1 MKKLAYVVTQSE
13 MGGAQKNILL
23 LSKGLSDKFDITVYC
38 GPGGLLLE
46 ELRKAKISAIEVP
59 SLKREVSLLD
69 DLDTYCFLVREFRE
83 KGYSIVHSHSSK
95 AGLLARLAARKAGVV
110 KNIYTAHGFVFN
122 EPMGRISKA
131 FYRMIEKY
139 AASISTDLIV
149 VSRRDL
155 ETSESLGIRS
165 EYQTTFIP
173 NGIDF
178 LSPVDRDANDTISGL
193 RKQLGLKDD
202 DFVFGSIANFYET
215 KGHRY
220 LVQAF
225 EMLRNKSNSEKLKLV
240 LVGQGRLKD
249 EIRSL
254 SGDGVIF
261 TGYVE
266 NAEKLMEAFDCF
278 ILSSVKEGFPFVI
291 LEAVRH
297 RLPIVATDVGD
308 IRGVLAEGDSESFR
322 IVDPGSS
329 EALTGAMEWILE
341 NPESARIA
349 ANRTYAMISERYS
362 LQRMLDETLKVYER

>member
-1 MKKLAYVVTQSE
+1 LKKLAYVVTQSE

-59 SLKREVSLLD
+59 FLKREVSLLD
-69 DLDTYCFLVREFRE
+69 DLKTYCFLVREFRE

-95 AGLLARLAARKAGVV
+95 AGLLARLAARKARVP
-110 KNIYTAHGFVFN
+110 KSIYTAHGFVFN
-122 EPMGRISKA
+122 EPMGSISKA

-155 ETSESLGIRS
+155 ETAESLGIQS
-165 EYQTTFIP
+165 GNQAAFIP

-178 LSPVDRDANDTISGL
+178 LTPDYRDYGVTASGV
-193 RKQLGLKDD
+193 RQQLGLKDD
-202 DFVFGSIANFYET
+202 DFVFGCIANFYET

-220 LVQAF
+220 LVRAF
-225 EMLRNKSNSEKLKLV
+225 EMLRNRSDSEKLKLV
-240 LVGQGRLKD
+240 LVGQGSLKD

-266 NAEKLMEAFDCF
+266 NAEKLMKAFDCL
-278 ILSSVKEGFPFVI
+278 ILSSVKEGFPFVV
-291 LEAVRH
+291 LEAVRQ

-308 IRGVLAEGDSESFR
+308 INRVLSEGDFESFR

-329 EALTGAMEWILE
+329 EALNEAMEWMLE
-341 NPESARIA
+341 NAESARIA
-349 ANRTYAMISERYS
+349 ANRTYEMISERYS

>member
-69 DLDTYCFLVREFRE
+69 DLNTYCFLVREFRE

-95 AGLLARLAARKAGVV
+95 AGLLARLAASKAGVV

-131 FYRMIEKY
+131 LYRMIERY
-139 AASISTDLIV
+139 AASISTDLVV

-155 ETSESLGIRS
+155 ETAESLGIRS
-165 EYQTTFIP
+165 WNQTAFIP

-178 LSPVDRDANDTISGL
+178 GHPDDSDDNVTISGL
-193 RKQLGLKDD
+193 RQQLGLQDD

-220 LVQAF
+220 LVHAF
-225 EMLRNKSNSEKLKLV
+225 EMLKSKSVSEKLKLV

-254 SGDGVIF
+254 SGDGIIF

-266 NAEKLMEAFDCF
+266 NAEKLMEAFDCV

-308 IRGVLAEGDSESFR
+308 IKRVLAEGDLESYR
-322 IVDPGSS
+322 IVEPGSS
-329 EALTGAMEWILE
+329 EELAEAMEWIIE
-341 NPESARIA
+341 NTGSARIA
-349 ANRTYAMISERYS
+349 AIRTYDLISERYS
-362 LQRMLDETLKVYER
+362 LQRMLDETMKVYER